1 MKKDNEVSEI
11 YADNFYIE
19 YEFLTNNTFKKNEE
33 ILGKWII
40 SNDSLLE
47 LNTNNIKQKYNLKFE
62 TNSIIKLI
70 ERKDSIIYTYQ
81 FIRSK

>member
-1 MKKDNEVSEI
+1 MKKDKEVSEI

-81 FIRSK
+81 FIRSE